1 MSEQQASGL
10 RQQRFEQP
18 IDAGLTLRGE
28 VTIREGASEGPV
40 PVVIMAHGFK
50 SFMDW
55 GFQPY
60 AAAELARRGYYVV
73 RFNFSC
79 NGVNER
85 DFDELD
91 KFAVNT
97 YSCEQADLAVV
108 WELLQEKRLPFA
120 ERADTCRVAL
130 LGHSRGGGN
139 SIVFAAEHPDVQAVV
154 TWNGIAS
161 ADLFDDAF
169 KEEIARNGV
178 AYVANARTGQS
189 MPIRQTFY
197 DDLKQNAERF
207 DITARLAGLKTQVLS
222 VQGDADSDRLKEGFR
237 RLREAAP
244 NQSFVTIEGG
254 THTFGA
260 VHPFAGTTP
269 QLEEALEATA
279 RFLDGRMRNAGERGR
294 QG

>member
-1 MSEQQASGL
+1 MSEQASGL
-10 RQQRFEQP
+10 RKQRFEQP

-28 VTIREGASEGPV
+28 VTVQETTDRGPV

-60 AAAELARRGYYVV
+60 VAAELARRGYYVV

-97 YSCEQADLAVV
+97 YSREQADLAFV

-120 ERADTCRVAL
+120 EQADSRRVAL

-169 KEEIARNGV
+169 KEELARSGV
-178 AYVANARTGQS
+178 AYVANARTGQN

-197 DDLKQNAERF
+197 DDLKKNAERF
-207 DITARLAGLKTQVLS
+207 DIGARLAGLQTPVLS

-244 NQSFVTIEGG
+244 DQSFVTIAEG

-269 QLEEALEATA
+269 QLEEALEATV
-279 RFLDGRMRNAGERGR
+279 RFLDDRMRGAGERGR

>member
-10 RQQRFEQP
+10 QKRRFEQP

-28 VTIREGASEGPV
+28 VTVQEIADGGAL
-40 PVVIMAHGFK
+40 PVVIMVHGFK

-91 KFAVNT
+91 KFAANT
-97 YSCEQADLAVV
+97 YSREQADLAVL

-120 ERADTCRVAL
+120 EQADTGRVAL

-169 KEEIARNGV
+169 KEELARSGV
-178 AYVANARTGQS
+178 AYVANARTGQN

-207 DITARLAGLKTQVLS
+207 DITARLAGLKTPVLS

-244 NQSFVTIEGG
+244 DQAFVTIAGG

-269 QLEEALEATA
+269 HLEETLEATL
-279 RFLDGRMRNAGERGR
+279 RFLDYRMRGTGERGR
-294 QG
+294 QV

>member
-1 MSEQQASGL
+1 MSEQASGL
-10 RQQRFEQP
+10 LQRRFEQP
-18 IDAGLTLRGE
+18 IDAELTLRGE
-28 VTIREGASEGPV
+28 VTVREAADGKPA
-40 PVVIMAHGFK
+40 PVVIMVHGFK

-97 YSCEQADLAVV
+97 YSREQADLAVV

-120 ERADTCRVAL
+120 ERADTGKIAL

-169 KEEIARNGV
+169 KEEVARHGI

-207 DITARLAGLKTQVLS
+207 DIASQLAGLKTPVLS

-244 NQSFVTIEGG
+244 NQSFVTIAGG

-269 QLEEALEATA
+269 QLKEALEATV
-279 RFLDGRMRNAGERGR
+279 RFLDGRTGVADERGR
-294 QG
+294 QD